1 MSKRP
6 RVYAIMIQGHKQIGV
21 DIGAI
26 CWGSC
31 GKGAIGA
38 IAMQEWGDATPCVV
52 PAAECPN
59 LDRQQRDSCGSI
71 EFNGKEYDV
80 VLRKLKASAPPA
92 APKEEAK

>member
-6 RVYAIMIQGHKQIGV
+6 RVFAVMLEGHKQIGV

-38 IAMQEWGDATPCVV
+38 INMQEWGEAIPCVV
-52 PAAECPN
+52 PARECPN
-59 LDRQQRDSCGSI
+59 LDRDQRDSCGTV
-71 EFNGKEYDV
+71 EFKGQEYAV
-80 VLRKLKASAPPA
+80 VLRKLKACATREGEP
-92 APKEEAK
+92 